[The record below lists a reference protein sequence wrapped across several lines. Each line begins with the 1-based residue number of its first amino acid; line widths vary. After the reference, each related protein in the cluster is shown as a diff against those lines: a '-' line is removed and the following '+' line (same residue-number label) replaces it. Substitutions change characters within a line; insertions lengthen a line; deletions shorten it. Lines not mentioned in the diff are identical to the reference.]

1 MLKLADLV
9 WPTSVSYAFSYAL
22 YKMQFIPSDLL
33 GLSELVGLTYV
44 QNLGLLMK
52 RASELDV
59 IFLNDRPSRG
69 YQEVYSVNID
79 MKHSSRF
86 HRGIHTDAFIVC
98 QKCSSFSLT
107 IAHFISWF

>member
-44 QNLGLLMK
+44 QNLGLLIK
-52 RASELDV
+52 RA
-59 IFLNDRPSRG
+59 
-69 YQEVYSVNID
+69 
-79 MKHSSRF
+79 
-86 HRGIHTDAFIVC
+86 
-98 QKCSSFSLT
+98 
-107 IAHFISWF
+107 